1 MIQSSPKW
9 PISAQMD
16 RDKVDKKSVL
26 RTWPSNCHKEL
37 FFALHLSF
45 IMKKLQVKRKS
56 RSSPLSSSHR
66 AATVTALDAG
76 VGRIHQSLQ
85 RFRYFHPHFSL
96 RRAFKGSDIS
106 KSYFPDTY
114 IVAIHVYCT
123 WFWGIISLFS
133 KVIKKNQRTAE
144 HTSNRVINPSKASCS
159 W

>member
-85 RFRYFHPHFSL
+85 RFRFFHPPESVEVQIFSST
-96 RRAFKGSDIS
+96 FFTQ
-106 KSYFPDTY
+106 KSLQRFRYFQK
-114 IVAIHVYCT
+114 
-123 WFWGIISLFS
+123 LFS
-133 KVIKKNQRTAE
+133 RHIHCSDPCLLHVVLGNHFFIFKSNKEKPKN
-144 HTSNRVINPSKASCS
+144 S
-159 W
+159 

>member
-85 RFRYFHPHFSL
+85 RFRFFHPPESAKVQIFQSTFFTQKSL
-96 RRAFKGSDIS
+96 QRFR
-106 KSYFPDTY
+106 YFQK
-114 IVAIHVYCT
+114 
-123 WFWGIISLFS
+123 LFS
-133 KVIKKNQRTAE
+133 RHIHCSDPCLLHVVLGNHFFIFK
-144 HTSNRVINPSKASCS
+144 SNKEKPKRN
-159 W
+159 

>member
-85 RFRYFHPHFSL
+85 RFRFFSSTFFTQKSLQRFRYFQ
-96 RRAFKGSDIS
+96 K
-106 KSYFPDTY
+106 
-114 IVAIHVYCT
+114 
-123 WFWGIISLFS
+123 LFS
-133 KVIKKNQRTAE
+133 RHIHCSDPCLVHVVLGNHFFIFKSNKEKPKN
-144 HTSNRVINPSKASCS
+144 S
-159 W
+159 

>member
-96 RRAFKGSDIS
+96 SRAFKGSDIS
-106 KSYFPDTY
+106 KSYFLDTY
-114 IVAIHVYCT
+114 IVERSMFNARG
-123 WFWGIISLFS
+123 F
-133 KVIKKNQRTAE
+133 VIF
-144 HTSNRVINPSKASCS
+144 
-159 W
+159 

>member
-85 RFRYFHPHFSL
+85 RFRFFHPPESAKVQIFSSTFFTQNSL
-96 RRAFKGSDIS
+96 QRFR
-106 KSYFPDTY
+106 YFQK
-114 IVAIHVYCT
+114 
-123 WFWGIISLFS
+123 LFS
-133 KVIKKNQRTAE
+133 RHIHCSDPCLVHVVLGNHFFIFKSNKEKPKN
-144 HTSNRVINPSKASCS
+144 S
-159 W
+159 

>member
-85 RFRYFHPHFSL
+85 RFRFFHPPESAEVQIFSST
-96 RRAFKGSDIS
+96 FFTQ
-106 KSYFPDTY
+106 KSLQRFRYFQK
-114 IVAIHVYCT
+114 
-123 WFWGIISLFS
+123 LFS
-133 KVIKKNQRTAE
+133 RHIHCSDPCLVHVVMGNHFPIFKSNKEKPKN
-144 HTSNRVINPSKASCS
+144 S
-159 W
+159 

>member
-85 RFRYFHPHFSL
+85 RFRYFSPHFSL